1 MLLYLS
7 EKARCECFSVYPGY
21 HRLVNKTPKPG
32 AERGDVK
39 GTPDF
44 RTCSRR
50 SSCSSAE
57 QGLKR
62 HVSRRRSRTECR
74 RAPGAGADKRA
85 VITAGHLC
93 SRSPSGGHLRLG
105 AAQRRNVCRPCPG
118 LTSGRGERGRGHRR
132 APAPQRCGGWE
143 RAAGGG
149 GRGRAAKGA
158 GLLAAVTL
166 THTAPGRREK
176 GPAPAEGYSAPYIAA
191 RRRLTPPALLAPR
204 QGGGSS
210 RRRSW
215 SRSSCSRRRARRRAM
230 VRSTA
235 AGSGGSARGAAV

>member
-149 GRGRAAKGA
+149 GEGPGGEGGRAARRSHPYPYRAGEERKRPRSGGGIQRSIYSGA
-158 GLLAAVTL
+158 AQAHTPS
-166 THTAPGRREK
+166 TSRTAPGRRLQPPPLVVAQFVQPPS
-176 GPAPAEGYSAPYIAA
+176 GP
-191 RRRLTPPALLAPR
+191 PPR
-204 QGGGSS
+204 HG
-210 RRRSW
+210 
-215 SRSSCSRRRARRRAM
+215 
-230 VRSTA
+230 T
-235 AGSGGSARGAAV
+235 

>member
-149 GRGRAAKGA
+149 GGA
-158 GLLAAVTL
+158 G
-166 THTAPGRREK
+166 
-176 GPAPAEGYSAPYIAA
+176 
-191 RRRLTPPALLAPR
+191 RRRGQGCSPQSPLPIPRRGGEKKAPL
-204 QGGGSS
+204 
-210 RRRSW
+210 RRRD
-215 SRSSCSRRRARRRAM
+215 
-230 VRSTA
+230 TA
-235 AGSGGSARGAAV
+235 LHI